1 MRERRNAEEPGDNRA
16 TMSAKVSDT
25 TTRREVAAAEAEPPD
40 AERADASAARW
51 TIDSRGAA
59 APEYTKGIGSHRPSQ
74 DATTSA
80 APSARRAPS
89 KPGTRESM
97 DSEADTGPR
106 VIATIHWMPFSS
118 SDSRQNARHVSPSG
132 ENGAM
137 GATALNE
144 NLRCRIKEA
153 AG

>member
-1 MRERRNAEEPGDNRA
+1 MRERSNPEEPGDNRA
-16 TMSAKVSDT
+16 TMSAMVSGG
-25 TTRREVAAAEAEPPD
+25 TTRREVEAVEAELPD

-51 TIDSRGAA
+51 TTDSREAA
-59 APEYTKGIGSHRPSQ
+59 APEYTKGIGSQRPSH
-74 DATTSA
+74 DATTAA
-80 APSARRAPS
+80 APSARRVPS

-118 SDSRQNARHVSPSG
+118 SDSKQNAPHVSPSG
-132 ENGAM
+132 ENGAI
-137 GATALNE
+137 GATVLNE
-144 NLRCRIKEA
+144 YLRCRINEA